1 VNVASR
7 ECPQFMR
14 VAPGQ
19 PGASYLLFKLAG
31 PPQPCFDGERM
42 PEGAPALPAADQDTI
57 RAWIAEGA
65 PHN

>member
-14 VAPGQ
+14 VAP
-19 PGASYLLFKLAG
+19 SYILFNLAG

-42 PEGAPALPAADQDTI
+42 PEGAPALPAADQDTTQ
-57 RAWIAEGA
+57 AWIAEGA
-65 PHN
+65 PNN